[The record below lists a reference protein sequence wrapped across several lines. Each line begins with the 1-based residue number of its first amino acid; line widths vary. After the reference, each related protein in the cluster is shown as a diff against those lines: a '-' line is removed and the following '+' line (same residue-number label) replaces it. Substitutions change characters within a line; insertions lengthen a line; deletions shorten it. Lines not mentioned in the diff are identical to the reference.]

1 MSPSVDRADLVVI
14 GGGPGGCAT
23 ALEAARNQASVILLE
38 ADHRIGGNA
47 ARSTGYLAFQ
57 NFAMQSEL
65 DIEDDADA
73 FMADMEAEIDRQKE
87 RYGLI
92 FDADLARQFAEK
104 SSDTYPFLTELGFRF
119 NRFIKRP
126 QLHTTDRMVD
136 VEENTMFT
144 YLFEPALADVGV
156 DVRTDTRA
164 ERLLTLDGAVVGVVA
179 GDRRFEATKG
189 VVLAAGGYQANAE
202 LRSRYQPVSM
212 ANTPYLGTDHDRGDG
227 HLMGQVVGGDLVN
240 MTMIPSLIMVASALV
255 EGSIAVNTRG
265 HRFHDEAGPYDDRV
279 AVLREQPGRLAWYV
293 FDDRVARAKG
303 QLIDEMPED
312 PFSAPTLAE
321 LAVEIGCE
329 PDGLVESVRVWNE
342 TVASGVERDPAFG
355 RVIFPDPRV
364 GIVAG
369 PFHASRMV
377 TGINFPAGGF
387 RVTGDTQVIDVF
399 GDPIPG
405 LFAVGD
411 CAGGISPTIGMGG
424 MRISAALTLGRVAGR
439 AIATG
444 SVTSV
449 RVTALAGAPA
459 LPSTSMT
466 IAVVDDRAP
475 MADEQREIH
484 Q

>member
-1 MSPSVDRADLVVI
+1 
-14 GGGPGGCAT
+14 
-23 ALEAARNQASVILLE
+23 
-38 ADHRIGGNA
+38 
-47 ARSTGYLAFQ
+47 
-57 NFAMQSEL
+57 
-65 DIEDDADA
+65 
-73 FMADMEAEIDRQKE
+73 
-87 RYGLI
+87 
-92 FDADLARQFAEK
+92 
-104 SSDTYPFLTELGFRF
+104 
-119 NRFIKRP
+119 
-126 QLHTTDRMVD
+126 
-136 VEENTMFT
+136 
-144 YLFEPALADVGV
+144 
-156 DVRTDTRA
+156 
-164 ERLLTLDGAVVGVVA
+164 
-179 GDRRFEATKG
+179 
-189 VVLAAGGYQANAE
+189 
-202 LRSRYQPVSM
+202 
-212 ANTPYLGTDHDRGDG
+212 
-227 HLMGQVVGGDLVN
+227 
-240 MTMIPSLIMVASALV
+240 
-255 EGSIAVNTRG
+255 
-265 HRFHDEAGPYDDRV
+265 
-279 AVLREQPGRLAWYV
+279 V

-342 TVASGVERDPAFG
+342 TVTSGVERDPAFG

-411 CAGGISPTIGMGG
+411 CVGGISPTIGMGG

-449 RVTALAGAPA
+449 RATALAGAPA

-466 IAVVDDRAP
+466 IPVVDDQAP
-475 MADEQREIH
+475 MADEPREIH